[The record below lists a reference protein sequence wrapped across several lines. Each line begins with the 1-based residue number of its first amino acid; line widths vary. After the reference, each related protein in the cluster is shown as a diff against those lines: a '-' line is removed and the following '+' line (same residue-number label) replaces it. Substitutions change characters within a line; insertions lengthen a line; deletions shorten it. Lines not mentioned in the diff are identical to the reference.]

1 MSPALAGGFFTTSDT
16 WEACRLLGTNP
27 ITKQKY
33 IIEKLS
39 LEVSLFIFYH
49 WTEKCIIL
57 KEKENN
63 TVLYMFFLLKCIHLH
78 QYSEKEENIIILIFQ
93 MRKARQ
99 KEIK

>member
-1 MSPALAGGFFTTSDT
+1 MRKLHIASVFIHISTS
-16 WEACRLLGTNP
+16 N
-27 ITKQKY
+27 
-33 IIEKLS
+33 
-39 LEVSLFIFYH
+39 
-49 WTEKCIIL
+49 IL